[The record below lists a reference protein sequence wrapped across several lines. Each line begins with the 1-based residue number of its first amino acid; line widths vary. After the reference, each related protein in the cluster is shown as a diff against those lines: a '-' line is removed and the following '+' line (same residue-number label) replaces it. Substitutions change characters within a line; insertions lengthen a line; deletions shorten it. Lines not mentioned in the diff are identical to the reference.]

1 MTTNVLEIFE
11 AAKNDPELF
20 STLDIENILESV
32 ENEKNDY
39 LENKTTE
46 DITRDVFENIRDAG
60 IEKDKI
66 KALCDKLI
74 DYRCVEEIHEL
85 FKGRN
90 VRWIRRGT
98 QILTTGG
105 IVVDIKFL
113 KDGIQILTKNN
124 MNRFVQY
131 RFDDCITF
139 QKLSV
144 EEQLLLMAYEEL
156 QK

>member
-1 MTTNVLEIFE
+1 MNANVLEIFE
-11 AAKNDPELF
+11 AAKKDPELF

-46 DITRDVFENIRDAG
+46 DIMRDVIENIQSTC
-60 IEKDKI
+60 IDKNKVKKI
-66 KALCDKLI
+66 CDKLVG
-74 DYRCVEEIHEL
+74 YRCVDEIHEL
-85 FKGRN
+85 FKGRH
-90 VRWIRRGT
+90 VRWIRRGNEV
-98 QILTTGG
+98 LTTGG

-113 KDGIQILTKNN
+113 KDGIQILIKNN
-124 MNRFVQY
+124 LNRFIQY
-131 RFDDCITF
+131 KFDDCITF
-139 QKLSV
+139 QKLSA